1 MVWLSY
7 PKLPLVSFVNHRR
20 ESNQKHQQQLKQCL
34 AHNNKNMIVM
44 HKRLLVFSILVLQMQ
59 SFSSSEAED
68 FNPLDHIIPN
78 QKRGVDPISE
88 DVDGTTNLHQ
98 NERCR
103 CTCPGE
109 FLVIFNAR
117 VQLVPVR
124 GFGPLGFWGFKSIPL
139 VQVILIRYLNG
150 LN

>member
-20 ESNQKHQQQLKQCL
+20 ESNQKHQQQLQQCM
-34 AHNNKNMIVM
+34 AHTNKNMIVM
-44 HKRLLVFSILVLQMQ
+44 HKRLLIFSILVLQIQ

-78 QKRGVDPISE
+78 QKRGVDPIMSE
-88 DVDGTTNLHQ
+88 DDVGTTNLHQ

-103 CTCPGE
+103 RTCPGE
-109 FLVIFNAR
+109 FLVIFI
-117 VQLVPVR
+117 PVR
-124 GFGPLGFWGFKSIPL
+124 GFGVKSPFHWFK
-139 VQVILIRYLNG
+139 
-150 LN
+150 